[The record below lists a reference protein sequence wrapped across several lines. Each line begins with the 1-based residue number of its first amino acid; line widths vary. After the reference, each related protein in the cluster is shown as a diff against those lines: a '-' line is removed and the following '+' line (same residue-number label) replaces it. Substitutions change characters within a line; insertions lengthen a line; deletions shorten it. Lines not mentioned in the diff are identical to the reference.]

1 MEMKFQ
7 RLKRRD
13 NDWYLRI
20 GNPSKSFDIKLRY
33 FTNNGF
39 RIIICLHSDWLIKLF
54 GFNQKTI
61 VTYTP

>member
-7 RLKRRD
+7 RLKHRD

-33 FTNNGF
+33 FTKNGF
-39 RIIICLHSDWLIKLF
+39 RI
-54 GFNQKTI
+54 
-61 VTYTP
+61 